1 MPLPVSRLSSEP
13 PEDANIPIVPW
24 EEVHGRVGDFWIPG
38 DAPHHAIVAQTRGGK
53 SYLIGNGILKH
64 KENERVLIIDVKG
77 DDPTYHEIGNPVDK
91 IPSQFNRSVND
102 WLSEAKPKEHW
113 YRLVVREDWTDAREQ
128 VGKALAACY
137 KEHDWTIVLDETRA
151 LTDPRPP
158 GLNLS
163 PLVEQLWLRGG
174 SKGIN
179 VVAATQGPRW
189 VPRSFYEQA
198 QFHWIGRIEDEDSQ
212 KRLREI
218 GGMERYHLPTIKGLQ
233 RHHFIYTDN
242 LDEDGIR
249 FRGIT
254 KVD

>member
-1 MPLPVSRLSSEP
+1 MPRASARFLE
-13 PEDANIPIVPW
+13 EAEAHIPHVPW
-24 EEVHGRVGDFWIPG
+24 EEVHERVGGFWVPNE
-38 DAPHHAIVAQTRGGK
+38 APHHAIVAQTRGGK
-53 SYLIGNGILKH
+53 SFLIGNGILQH
-64 KENERVLIIDVKG
+64 KQRERVVIIDVKG
-77 DDPTYHEIGNPVDK
+77 DDPTYAEIGNPVDK
-91 IPSQFNRSVND
+91 IPSKFYRSTNE
-102 WLSEAKPKEHW
+102 WLSEEKPREHW
-113 YRLVVREDWTDAREQ
+113 YRLVVRENWDDARKQ
-128 VGKALAACY
+128 VAKVLADCY

-174 SKGIN
+174 SKGIS

-218 GGMERYHLPTIKGLQ
+218 GGMERHHLPTIKSLQ

-254 KVD
+254 KVE

>member
-1 MPLPVSRLSSEP
+1 MPVSNRLYKEE
-13 PEDANIPIVPW
+13 PEDAQIPHVPY
-24 EEVHGRVGDFWIPG
+24 EEVHSRMGEFWVPSQ
-38 DAPHHAIVAQTRGGK
+38 APHHAIVAQTRGGK

-77 DDPTYHEIGNPVDK
+77 DDPTYAEIGKAVDK
-91 IPSQFNRSVND
+91 VPSRFYRSLND
-102 WLSEAKPKEHW
+102 WLSESKPREHW
-113 YRLVVREDWTDAREQ
+113 YRLVVREDWDDARKQ
-128 VGKALAACY
+128 VAKVLADCY

-174 SKGIN
+174 SKGIS

-218 GGMERYHLPTIKGLQ
+218 GGMERYHLPTIKALQ

-242 LDEDGIR
+242 LSEDGVR

>member
-1 MPLPVSRLSSEP
+1 MPQSLSQFLEAD
-13 PEDANIPIVPW
+13 DANIPNVPW
-24 EEVHGRVGDFWIPG
+24 EQIHERVGGFWVPNQ
-38 DAPHHAIVAQTRGGK
+38 APHHAIVAQTRGGK
-53 SYLIGNGILKH
+53 SYLIGEGILKH
-64 KENERVLIIDVKG
+64 KENERVLILDVKG
-77 DDPTYHEIGNPVDK
+77 DDPTYAEIGKPVDK
-91 IPSQFNRSVND
+91 VPSRFNRSFND
-102 WLSEAKPKEHW
+102 WLSESKPREHW
-113 YRLVVREDWTDAREQ
+113 YRMVVREDWGDARKQ
-128 VGKALAACY
+128 VGKALADCY

-174 SKGIN
+174 SKGIS

-218 GGMERYHLPTIKGLQ
+218 GGMERYHLPVIKKLQ

-242 LDEDGIR
+242 LDEDGLR

-254 KVD
+254 KVE

>member
-1 MPLPVSRLSSEP
+1 MVSASPPWREEP
-13 PEDANIPIVPW
+13 DASIPHVAWEDI
-24 EEVHGRVGDFWIPG
+24 HHRVGGFWIPG
-38 DAPHHAIVAQTRGGK
+38 DAPHHAIVSQTRGGK

-64 KENERVLIIDVKG
+64 KERERVLIIDVKG
-77 DDPTYHEIGNPVDK
+77 DDPTYAEIGKPVDR
-91 IPSQFNRSVND
+91 IPSNFSRSFND
-102 WLSEAKPKEHW
+102 WLSEERPREHW
-113 YRLVVREDWTDAREQ
+113 YRLVVREDWKDAREQ
-128 VGKALAACY
+128 VGKALASCY

-218 GGMERYHLPTIKGLQ
+218 GGMERYHLPVIKSLQ

-242 LDEDGIR
+242 LDDDGLR

-254 KVD
+254 KVE